1 MHHLARKIN
10 DRLRR
15 KFCYNGT
22 YEGKVNKMVYL
33 DHAATTPIHPEVI
46 QVMSET
52 MATVFGNPSSI
63 HHYGR
68 DAHTKLETARQVI
81 AEQLG
86 VKEHEIIFNSGGTE
100 SDNTAISQQA
110 LGKHIITT
118 QIEHPA
124 VMQSMQYLETLGFD
138 VTYLPVDQTG
148 QLAVADVE
156 AALRPDTILVSIMTA
171 NNETGNILPIAAIG
185 AVLQDHQAVF
195 HTDAVQAY
203 GKIPLHIVENGID
216 LLSISAHKIN
226 GPKGV
231 GFLYKRDGISLPS
244 YMHGGEQE
252 EKRRAGTENLVGIM
266 GMAKAASLL
275 TDQVQQENSRHYAQ
289 FADALL
295 DILQEQDVDYQ
306 LNGNPASKL
315 PHILNLRFPGVSS
328 DLLLMKL
335 DLKGVA
341 ISTGSACTAGNV
353 EPSHVLE
360 AMLGK
365 DHPAIRESVRISFGL
380 GNTMEEVRQ
389 FAQLLAKTVLASR
402 K

>member
-1 MHHLARKIN
+1 
-10 DRLRR
+10 
-15 KFCYNGT
+15 
-22 YEGKVNKMVYL
+22 MVYL
-33 DHAATTPIHPEVI
+33 DHAATTPIHPDVI

-52 MATVFGNPSSI
+52 MATIFGNPSSI

-68 DAHTKLETARQVI
+68 DAHTKLETARQTI
-81 AEQLG
+81 AVQLG

-100 SDNTAISQQA
+100 SDNTAIIGTAICQQNR
-110 LGKHIITT
+110 GKHIITT

-124 VMQSMQYLETLGFD
+124 VIQSMHYLETLGFE

-148 QLAVADVE
+148 QLAVADLE
-156 AALRPDTILVSIMTA
+156 AALRSDTILVSIMSA
-171 NNETGNILPIAAIG
+171 NNETGNILPMAEIG
-185 AVLQDHQAVF
+185 AVLRTHQAVF

-203 GKIPLHIVENGID
+203 GKIPLNIVENGID

-244 YMHGGEQE
+244 YLHGGEQE

-275 TDQVQQENSRHYAQ
+275 TEQVQQENTAHYQQ
-289 FADALL
+289 FAEALL
-295 DILQEQDVDYQ
+295 DTLQKHGVSYQ
-306 LNGNPASKL
+306 LNGNAKSKL

-335 DLKGVA
+335 DLKGAA

-365 DHPAIRESVRISFGL
+365 EHPAIRESVRISFGL
-380 GNTMEEVRQ
+380 GNTMVEVRQ
-389 FAQLLAKTVLASR
+389 FAQLLAETVLNS
-402 K
+402 KK